1 MRPGRRG
8 AVASCGRGLARR
20 FRPPRRGVPAPALEG
35 WARRGL
41 CAGAAPRWARR
52 QAGGAAA
59 ASESFWQGNGSFGAG
74 DGEGDLCG
82 RVGTGGRGSLGL
94 TGKGA
99 PENGRVPCRARRRG
113 NEEEAA

>member
-41 CAGAAPRWARR
+41 CAGGCSEVGAEA
-52 QAGGAAA
+52 AGGAAA
-59 ASESFWQGNGSFGAG
+59 TQQVLLEGEWSLGAR

-82 RVGTGGRGSLGL
+82 RVGTGGRGNLGL
-94 TGKGA
+94 NGKGA
-99 PENGRVPCRARRRG
+99 PEDGRAPWREGRG
-113 NEEEAA
+113 NQEEAA